1 MSGIKTMTKETN
13 ITSLKMTSA
22 QIDAPKRIAIREVDI
37 PSVGPNDV
45 LIKVKSSGICG
56 TDLHIWHGSYELAN
70 YPVIPGHEFSGVVVK
85 VGSEVKNFKLNDR
98 VTADPN
104 LPCYSCFF
112 CHRKQFNQ
120 CLNLEAIGVTRDGGF
135 ANYVLVPATTVFPI
149 SDDISFAEAALLEPL
164 ACVVW
169 GLKQVQIQASDS
181 MLIFG
186 AGPMG
191 ILMMQAVKAAGASSV
206 TIIDKELSRLE
217 LAKSLGADHTVLA
230 TEFNTEIAQTI
241 SAFGFDIV
249 ADATGVPKVIEN
261 MVTFAR
267 AGAKL
272 WVFGVAPEGSK
283 VAMPPDIIFRKDL
296 KVIGSFALNKTF
308 TEAIALV
315 EHGAVNLKPLI
326 SHQLALEDF
335 EQALHLA
342 EQDPNRMKVQIKF
355 ED

>member
-1 MSGIKTMTKETN
+1 MSSIKAMTKETKTK
-13 ITSLKMTSA
+13 IHKMTSA
-22 QIDAPKRIAIREVDI
+22 QIEAPQKSAIRKVDI

-45 LIKVKSSGICG
+45 LIKVQSAGICG
-56 TDLHIWHGSYELAN
+56 TDLHIWHGSYELAK
-70 YPVIPGHEFSGVVVK
+70 YPLIPGHEFSGSVAK
-85 VGSEVKNFKLNDR
+85 IGSKVKNFKLNDR

-120 CLNLEAIGVTRDGGF
+120 CLHIEAIGVTRHGAF
-135 ANYVLVPATTVFPI
+135 ANYVVAPETTVFPI
-149 SDDISFAEAALLEPL
+149 SDKMSFAEAALLEPL

-169 GLKQVQIQASDS
+169 GLKQVQIQAGDS

-206 TIIDKELSRLE
+206 TMIDMEMSRLT
-217 LAKSLGADHTVLA
+217 LAKSLGADYIILA
-230 TEFNTEIAQTI
+230 QDFDLEKARVI
-241 SAFGFDIV
+241 SPYGFDVV
-249 ADATGVPKVIEN
+249 ADATGVPKVIEG
-261 MVTFAR
+261 MVVYAR

-283 VAMPPDIIFRKDL
+283 IAMPPDIIFRKDL

-315 EHGAVNLKPLI
+315 EHGAVNLKALI
-326 SHQLALEDF
+326 SHELPLEKFEDALY
-335 EQALHLA
+335 LA
-342 EQDPNRMKVQIKF
+342 EHDAERMKVQIKF

>member
-1 MSGIKTMTKETN
+1 MSSLETMTKET
-13 ITSLKMTSA
+13 TTQKMTSA
-22 QIDAPKRIAIREVDI
+22 QIDAPKKAAIRKVDV
-37 PSVGPNDV
+37 PAVGPNDV

-70 YPVIPGHEFSGVVVK
+70 YPLIPGHEFSGVVVK
-85 VGSEVKNFKLNDR
+85 VGSKVTNFKLNDR

-120 CLNLEAIGVTRDGGF
+120 CLNLKAIGVTRDGGF
-135 ANYVLVPATTVFPI
+135 ANYVVVPETTVFPI
-149 SDDISFAEAALLEPL
+149 SDKMSFAEAALLEPL

-169 GLKQVQIQASDS
+169 GLKQVQIQAGDS

-206 TIIDKELSRLE
+206 TMIDRESSRLE
-217 LAKSLGADHTVLA
+217 LAKSLGADQTILA
-230 TEFNTEIAQTI
+230 DDFNTETAQKI

-249 ADATGVPKVIEN
+249 ADATGVPKVIEG
-261 MVTFAR
+261 MVVYAR

-326 SHQLALEDF
+326 SHELPLEEF